1 MPVEERRATP
11 RVALRLPLKLRP
23 LDFGDAS
30 ELDGE
35 SINLSEGGLLFV
47 LDRPLEVGTA
57 FTLAMTMPGELTGG
71 VPMRVACT
79 ARVLR
84 ADPQHPTLGRA
95 VNAARIERY
104 ETIVAEA

>member
-11 RVALRLPLKLRP
+11 RVALKLPLKLRP
-23 LDFGDAS
+23 LDVADTS
-30 ELDGE
+30 ELEGE

-84 ADPQHPTLGRA
+84 AEPHHPALGRP